1 MASLS
6 RPAAFIASTFSRFP
20 SASPASISRTLRR
33 PRFISPFLSRTSK
46 TNLSTRKMTFLQT
59 ATPVA
64 SAAPAATSTAIAEP
78 KEKFLKDYTP
88 PTYLISDTRLIF
100 ELDIDGLDTIV
111 RSKLAFHR
119 APSASKEDLVLDGKE
134 LRILDDSL
142 QINGNA
148 LSTADYVYDT
158 VAHTL
163 TISASAIPDAPFVF
177 ESAVQI
183 KPAKNTALDG
193 LYMSAGDY
201 STQCEAEAFRKIT
214 FYPDRPDVMAKF
226 SVRVEADS
234 TRCPVL
240 LSNGNCVDKG
250 ISEADPTRHWAE
262 YVDPFPKPCYL
273 FALVAGDLA
282 HLEDKFT
289 TMGGNDVTLRVYVK
303 GQEEVAKCHHAMRSL
318 QRAML
323 WDEET
328 YGLEYNY
335 DIFNIV
341 AVPSFVFG
349 AMENTS
355 LNIFNSKYV
364 LVSPET
370 ATDTDFNNVEGVV
383 AHEYFHNYSG
393 NRVTVSSWFQLSL
406 KEGLTV
412 FRDQSFSADM
422 NSATVKRIRDVS
434 ILRNS
439 QFAEDAGPMAHP
451 IRPASYITCNSFYT
465 ATVYNK
471 GAEVIRMLKT
481 VVGPEGFRRGTDIYF
496 SRNDGKAVTCEDW
509 VQAIQDAN
517 PQVDLTVFKK
527 WYAQSGTPI
536 LTVDVNYDDAKSA
549 MSLTCEQA
557 IPSTQKQP
565 NPEPA
570 MIPIRMGLIGPDGS
584 PVPVDV
590 GDGSKPEL
598 TKVLN
603 LVDAKTEYMLHN
615 VPKGTVPSL
624 LRDFSAPVK
633 LVRKG
638 GVTPDELAFIM
649 GNDTDE
655 FTKWDAGQELALGF
669 ILECVKSED
678 GLFQDV
684 PETVI
689 EAFRKTLLNEK
700 VDAALRAEVFKLP
713 SESYIVEQM
722 DIANPVRIRAARK
735 HVMKQLAEKLEG
747 DLKKIVDIG
756 LADTGEYKLDTVSQG
771 NRALKNVALSYL
783 ARLGKKET
791 YELCLKI
798 TREGSNMTDVLAA
811 LVTLAS
817 TKSEERVSAL
827 KEFYAKWQSYGL
839 VVDKWL
845 MIQSTSSNDDVLD
858 VVKELTAHAAY
869 KETVPNSIYALI
881 GGYGQTNLHMPTDG
895 SGYKFMGDQV
905 IHLNSFNPQ
914 VAARMARTFTRWR
927 KYDKTR
933 QAQMEVELKR
943 IKSTEGLSKDVFE
956 IVNNC
961 LSQAE

>member
-1 MASLS
+1 MTIL
-6 RPAAFIASTFSRFP
+6 
-20 SASPASISRTLRR
+20 SRTLRPAFISSALFRLPSTVRPLRTHLR
-33 PRFISPFLSRTSK
+33 PRLLSPLLRPHTSRS
-46 TNLSTRKMTFLQT
+46 NMPFQQT
-59 ATPVA
+59 TTPVA
-64 SAAPAATSTAIAEP
+64 VATSTTTVAEPQP

-88 PTYLISDTRLIF
+88 PLYYISDTRLIF
-100 ELDIDGLDTIV
+100 HLDDDGLNTIV
-111 RSKLAFHR
+111 HSTLSVRPAD
-119 APSASKEDLVLDGKE
+119 PASKQDFVLDGKA
-134 LRILDDSL
+134 LRLLDNGL
-142 QINGNA
+142 KINDRVLDPSEFA
-148 LSTADYVYDT
+148 YDT

-163 TISASAIPDAPFVF
+163 TIPAHVIPDGPFTF
-177 ESAVQI
+177 ESAVSI
-183 KPAKNTALDG
+183 KPAKNTELDG
-193 LYMSAGDY
+193 LYMSSADY
-201 STQCEAEAFRKIT
+201 CTQCEAEAFRKIT

-226 SVRVEADS
+226 SVRIEADQK
-234 TRCPVL
+234 RYPVL
-240 LSNGNCVDKG
+240 LSNGNCVAKG
-250 ISEADPTRHWAE
+250 VVESDPTRHWAE
-262 YVDPFPKPCYL
+262 YVDPFSKPCYL
-273 FALVAGDLA
+273 FALVAGDLS
-282 HLEDKFT
+282 HLQDSFT
-289 TMGGNDVTLRVYVK
+289 TMGGRDVTLRVYVK
-303 GQEEVAKCHHAMRSL
+303 GEAEVAKCHHAMRSL
-318 QRAML
+318 KRAMK
-323 WDEET
+323 WDEVT

-341 AVPSFVFG
+341 AVPTFVFG

-370 ATDTDFNNVEGVV
+370 ATDSDFNNVEGVV

-434 ILRNS
+434 ILRTA

-481 VVGPEGFRRGTDIYF
+481 LVEPEGFRRGTDIYF

-527 WYAQSGTPI
+527 WYAQSGTPV
-536 LTVDVNYDDAKSA
+536 LTVDIEYDDASSA
-549 MSLTCEQA
+549 MTLKCEQA
-557 IPSTQKQP
+557 IRPTQKQP

-570 MIPIRMGLIGPDGS
+570 MIPIRMGLIGPNGS

-590 GDGSKPEL
+590 GDGSAPQL

-603 LVDAKTEYMLHN
+603 LVDAKADFVLHN

-624 LRDFSAPVK
+624 LREFSAPVK

-638 GVTPDELAFIM
+638 GVSPDELAFIM
-649 GNDTDE
+649 ANDTDE
-655 FTKWDAGQELALGF
+655 FTKWDAGQELALGI
-669 ILECVKSED
+669 ILECVKSGGD
-678 GLFQDV
+678 SFQDV
-684 PETVI
+684 PPTVI
-689 EAFRKTLLNEK
+689 EAFRKTLLNDK
-700 VDAALRAEVFKLP
+700 IDAALRAEVFKLP
-713 SESYIVEQM
+713 AEPYIVEQM
-722 DIANPVRIRAARK
+722 DVADPVRIRAARK
-735 HVMKQLAEKLEG
+735 HVIKQLAEKLEE

-756 LADTGEYKLDTVSQG
+756 LAETGEYKLDPVSQG

-783 ARLGKKET
+783 ASLRKKET
-791 YELCLKI
+791 YQLCLKI
-798 TREGSNMTDVLAA
+798 TREASNMTDVLAA
-811 LVTLAS
+811 LITLAS
-817 TKSEERVSAL
+817 TTSEEKDIAL
-827 KEFYAKWQSYGL
+827 AEFYEKWQSTGL

-845 MIQSTSSNDDVLD
+845 AIQSSSTNDDVLD
-858 VVKELTAHAAY
+858 VVKRLTNHPAY
-869 KETVPNSIYALI
+869 NETVPNSVYALI
-881 GGYGQTNLHMPTDG
+881 GGYGRTNLHIPTDG

-905 IHLNSFNPQ
+905 IHLDGLNPQ

-933 QAQMEVELKR
+933 QAQMEIELKR
-943 IKSTEGLSKDVFE
+943 IKGTDGLSKDVFE
-956 IVNNC
+956 VVNSC
-961 LSQAE
+961 LVQAE